1 VGLVVCNNHSLKT
14 TINRIKIFIFFDYCY
29 LPHSKNKKT
38 IMKKIIGLLTVAVL
52 VCCTTVIAQPP
63 GGGQQMSPEQRTAMM
78 KERLKPAGLT
88 DVQTDSAIAV
98 LTDRSY
104 MSNMGNMREMAPE
117 ERQAKMK
124 EINDARAKRLEKS
137 IGAELTKKVMEI
149 MSQRGPGG
157 GGRGGGQ

>member
-1 VGLVVCNNHSLKT
+1 MIIVIL
-14 TINRIKIFIFFDYCY
+14 RIQ
-29 LPHSKNKKT
+29 KNKLNT
-38 IMKKIIGLLTVAVL
+38 MKKIIGLLTVAVL
-52 VCCTTVIAQPP
+52 ICCTAVIAQPP
-63 GGGQQMSPEQRTAMM
+63 GGGGQQMTPEQRTAMM

-104 MSNMGNMREMAPE
+104 MSNMGNMREMDPE

-124 EINDARAKRLEKS
+124 EVNDARAKRLEKS

-157 GGRGGGQ
+157 GGRRGE